1 MQNYK
6 DDCVL
11 CRELSGSKQTNF
23 HAIYGEHLSRKLAE
37 TDNFVLIPALGQL
50 MKYQSMIVP
59 KQHFISMKEA
69 IKDFSE
75 IQTLLDF
82 YKNTFLSQEDEV
94 MLFENGNS
102 ATLPSSC
109 IEHAHLNLLPIAFDF
124 EKEKAQFLDLTDGIV
139 FHQDLEGLYN
149 DVQYDKTY
157 RMAGTISKG
166 FYSIHLQQKSESQF
180 MRKKIS
186 KLLNQ
191 EMWDW
196 KTFGFQESVQSLL
209 NFKKEKHVLSTYL

>member
-23 HAIYGEHLSRKLAE
+23 HEIYGEHLSRKLAE

-50 MKYQSMIVP
+50 TKYQSMIVP
-59 KQHFISMKEA
+59 KQHFISMREA

-75 IQTLLDF
+75 IQILLDF
-82 YKNTFLSQEDEV
+82 YKNTFISEEDEV

-102 ATLPSSC
+102 STLPSSC
-109 IEHAHLNLLPIAFDF
+109 IEHAHLNLLPINFDF
-124 EKEKAQFLDLTDGIV
+124 EKEKMQFFDSVEGII
-139 FHQDLEGLYN
+139 FHQDLNELYN
-149 DVQYDKTY
+149 SVQYDKTY
-157 RMAGTISKG
+157 RIVGVISKG
-166 FYSIHLQQKSESQF
+166 FYATYLDEKPESQF

-186 KLLNQ
+186 KLLDQ

-196 KTFGFQESVQSLL
+196 KSFGFQESVQNLV
-209 NFKKEKHVLSTYL
+209 NFKKEKNVLHSCI

>member
-1 MQNYK
+1 MQDYK

-50 MKYQSMIVP
+50 TKYQSMIVP

-82 YKNTFLSQEDEV
+82 YKNTFLSEEDEV

-124 EKEKAQFLDLTDGIV
+124 EREKTHFFDSSTRLIFHKDLNEMYDEI
-139 FHQDLEGLYN
+139 
-149 DVQYDKTY
+149 QYDQSY
-157 RMAGTISKG
+157 RLAGTISTG
-166 FYSIHLQQKSESQF
+166 FYSMYLQKKPESQF

-186 KLLNQ
+186 KLLDQ

-196 KTFGFQESVQSLL
+196 KIFGFQESVQNLL